1 MKMKLVGRLMVF
13 DGKAWVEQP
22 AEFIVDSEVDLGQ
35 EAWDRKRAREGERTK
50 RGDDLAREFLRSE
63 SATFITCLAPTR
75 AAIMYILDTELP
87 QL

>member
-22 AEFIVDSEVDLGQ
+22 AEFLVDSEVDLEQ
-35 EAWDRKRAREGERTK
+35 EAWDRKRAREDERTK
-50 RGDDLAREFLRSE
+50 RGEDLAREFMRLE
-63 SATFITCLAPTR
+63 SATFLTCSAPTR
-75 AAIMYILDTELP
+75 AAIMHILDTELP